1 MLPFSSLF
9 AGALISLALVFAR
22 PGNLT
27 VELTTRFSSSS
38 VSSVD
43 DIFLTAVIS
52 NPTTEDVKVVK
63 LGSILDADA
72 PTKSFKVKRGELD
85 VPFTGITVRSP
96 LYLSPATGNP
106 HDDASYVL
114 IPAGGS
120 ITVNHTVSALYDF
133 STAGPGTFTFTPL
146 DDADWFLPSSAPS
159 IDIEVTHDVERRYLA
174 LSDASSLSTPVCND
188 AKRKAYLAASLAEA
202 RSLAGGA
209 AASIKKR
216 PADAVYR
223 SFFGNNN
230 VNDVWYNF
238 DRVAGDLASAG
249 VRNLYCTDTPSP
261 GLCSTNGYVA
271 YTYGTD
277 IWFCNVFFTGSV
289 PTSQVCSSGAGLG
302 SRGSIMLHE
311 LSHTVFGSD
320 DVVYGCDG
328 SKALGDADKKRNADN
343 YSCYALQI
351 RRSYGC

>member
-1 MLPFSSLF
+1 MFSVNTLLAF
-9 AGALISLALVFAR
+9 ASLALAVAR
-22 PGNLT
+22 PLTPGDLT
-27 VELTTRFSSSS
+27 VELSTRFSSNS

-43 DIFLTAVIS
+43 DILLTAVVS

-72 PTKSFKVKRGELD
+72 PTKSFKVKKGDVD
-85 VPFTGITVRSP
+85 VPFIGIT
-96 LYLSPATGNP
+96 ATPNLQ
-106 HDDASYVL
+106 DTASYIL

-120 ITVNHTVSALYDF
+120 ISVNHTVSALYDF
-133 STAGPGTFTFTPL
+133 STAGPGTFTFAPL
-146 DDADWFLPSSAPS
+146 DDADWFLPSSPSPS
-159 IDIEVTHDVERRYLA
+159 IDIEVTQDVARRHFA
-174 LSDASSLSTPVCND
+174 LSDTNSLSSPVCSD
-188 AKRKAYLAASLAEA
+188 ANRKAYLAAALSEA

-209 AASIKKR
+209 AASVKKR
-216 PADAVYR
+216 PTDAVYK
-223 SFFGNNN
+223 SYFGGSN

-289 PTSQVCSSGAGLG
+289 PTSEVCKSGAGLG

-311 LSHTVFGSD
+311 LSHTVFGSN

-328 SKALGDADKKRNADN
+328 SKALNDADKKRNADN